1 MIQKRVL
8 YCWFGT
14 MRKPPKIEEYIRS
27 WKEKLVDWE
36 FIEINESNFDIN
48 YNEYTKEAYRLG
60 KYAFVSDVARL
71 VKLYELGGVYL
82 DTDVMVYK
90 PLDKFLKHEFFT
102 GFEQWNYPVTA
113 VMGATKGHW
122 LIKEMLE
129 CYDRRKFELKDK
141 WVEYETNTMIMSNV
155 IGKYF
160 NRIDMRYQE
169 WQNIAIYPQEVFCN
183 REGTKKEESYTEH
196 LMTGMW

>member
-1 MIQKRVL
+1 MIPKRVL

-14 MRKPPKIEEYIRS
+14 MRKPPKIEECIRS

-36 FIEINESNFDIN
+36 FIEINENNFDIN

-82 DTDVMVYK
+82 DTDVMLYK
-90 PLDKFLKHEFFT
+90 PLDKFLKHEVFT

-183 REGTKKEESYTEH
+183 REGTKNEESYTEH